1 MISIRDAVRE
11 GSLALK
17 NLSDSPRLDSEL
29 LLGLILGLSRIDL
42 VSGSERILT
51 AKEYQQFLDYLARR
65 KEHEPVAYITG
76 TQEFWGLEFEVAPS
90 VLIPRPET
98 EHLIESSLEYIK
110 NLKQKRVTILDLGTG
125 SGCIAVA
132 LAFELSARSL
142 DFKILAVDSST
153 SALHIARSN
162 ATRHGVSEQIEF
174 IESDWFESVG
184 DRRFSLIVSN
194 PPYVE
199 RDSPDLSPELAYEPD
214 CALFSEKQGLE
225 DIERI
230 LQTAPDYLEE
240 DGRLLIE
247 CGSDQADRIHSLVS
261 DLHGERM
268 ELLFHRDLAGHDRVL
283 ECQYSSSLSHKSPFC
298 CKT

>member
-29 LLGLILGLSRIDL
+29 LLGLTLGLSRIDL

-51 AKEYQQFLDYLARR
+51 AAEHQQFLDYIARR

-76 TQEFWGLEFEVAPS
+76 IQEFWGLEFEVAPA

-98 EHLIESSLEYIK
+98 EHLIEASLDLIES
-110 NLKQKRVTILDLGTG
+110 LGQKRVRVLELGTG

-132 LAFELSARSL
+132 VAVELLARNLEFQ
-142 DFKILAVDSST
+142 ILAVDSST
-153 SALHIARSN
+153 SAINIARSN
-162 ATRHGVSEQIEF
+162 ASRHGVSKQIEF
-174 IESDWFESVG
+174 IESDWFENVG
-184 DRRFSLIVSN
+184 GGRFSLIVSN

-199 RDSPDLSPELAYEPD
+199 RGSTDLSPELDFEPEG
-214 CALFSEKQGLE
+214 ALFSDKRGSG

-230 LQTAPDYLEE
+230 LRAAPSYLDE
-240 DGRLLIE
+240 DGRLLVE
-247 CGSDQADRIHSLVS
+247 CGSDQTDRIRSLVS

-268 ELLFHRDLAGHDRVL
+268 QILFHQDLAGHDRVL
-283 ECQYSSSLSHKSPFC
+283 ECQYS
-298 CKT
+298 